1 LREEIVDLR
10 LQHSEASR
18 EADTTRHQ
26 LTDQLIASRQDN
38 AKLEQD
44 NAR

>member
-1 LREEIVDLR
+1 MDAKSIYE
-10 LQHSEASR
+10 
-18 EADTTRHQ
+18 Q
-26 LTDQLIASRQDN
+26 LTDQLIASIQYN

>member
-1 LREEIVDLR
+1 MAAKSIHE
-10 LQHSEASR
+10 
-18 EADTTRHQ
+18 Q
-26 LTDQLIASRQDN
+26 LTDQLIASLQDN

>member
-1 LREEIVDLR
+1 M
-10 LQHSEASR
+10 EAMSIH
-18 EADTTRHQ
+18 EQ
-26 LTDQLIASRQDN
+26 LTDQLIASIQDN

>member
-1 LREEIVDLR
+1 M
-10 LQHSEASR
+10 EAKSIY
-18 EADTTRHQ
+18 EQ

-44 NAR
+44 NARWVLMNSCLIN

>member
-1 LREEIVDLR
+1 MSPYEPNCQQPSL
-10 LQHSEASR
+10 SR
-18 EADTTRHQ
+18 IMVAKSIYEQ

>member
-1 LREEIVDLR
+1 M
-10 LQHSEASR
+10 EAKSIY
-18 EADTTRHQ
+18 EQ
-26 LTDQLIASRQDN
+26 LTDQLIVSRQDN